1 MGENGFQNVYDDDD
15 RASAYATLEFPGTY
29 LLAFRDLPAL
39 AARHVSGKR
48 ALDFGCGTGRSTRFL
63 AGLGYDAMGVDI
75 SEPMLEKARQ
85 FDPHGRYEA
94 VGEGDLGNLA
104 GESFDL
110 ILSTFTFDNIPTVEL
125 KARTFQALAELLNAR
140 GRIISV
146 VSSPEIYLNE
156 WASFSTKNYPEN
168 REARSGDTVLIE
180 MLDVEDGRPVKD
192 VLFDDASYRGLYDES
207 QLDVIEVIKPL
218 ATGEEG
224 TGWVSETEIPPWVI
238 YVLGAAENSP

>member
-1 MGENGFQNVYDDDD
+1 MNQSEFGNVYDDDQ

-39 AARHVSGKR
+39 AARHIKGKR

-63 AGLGYDAMGVDI
+63 ADLGYDAMGVDI
-75 SEPMLEKARQ
+75 SQPMLEKARE
-85 FDPHGRYEA
+85 FDPRGRYEL
-94 VGEGDLGNLA
+94 VGEGDLGVLS

-110 ILSTFTFDNIPTVEL
+110 ILSAFTFDNIPTTEL
-125 KARTFQALAELLNAR
+125 KALSFRALVQLLSPE
-140 GRIISV
+140 GRMISV

-168 REARSGDTVLIE
+168 RKARSGDTVLIE

-192 VLFDDASYRGLYDES
+192 VLYDEASYRALYAETN
-207 QLDVIEVIKPL
+207 LEVVETIKPL

-238 YVLGAAENSP
+238 YVLGASENNP